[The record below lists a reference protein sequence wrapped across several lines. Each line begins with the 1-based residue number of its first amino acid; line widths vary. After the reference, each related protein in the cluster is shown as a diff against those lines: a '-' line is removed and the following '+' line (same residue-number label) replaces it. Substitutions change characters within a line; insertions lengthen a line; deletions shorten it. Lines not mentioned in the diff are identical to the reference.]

1 MYKHI
6 LIPTGASEL
15 ADKVVERGITLAKE
29 IGAKIT
35 VPTISVPFH
44 ILTTNAQMIEDTA
57 PQYKR
62 RMAEQAAK
70 ILKAV
75 ADAASA
81 AKRGVARLARRCTLK
96 PPTCVRRRTVK
107 VVNHRS

>member
-1 MYKHI
+1 MYRHI
-6 LIPTGASEL
+6 PIPTDGSAL
-15 ADKVVERGITLAKE
+15 AEKAVEHGITLAKK

-35 VPTISVPFH
+35 VPTVSMPFH
-44 ILTTNAQMIEDTA
+44 VLTTDAQMIEDTA

>member
-1 MYKHI
+1 MYKRI
-6 LIPTGASEL
+6 LIPTGASER
-15 ADKVVERGITLAKE
+15 ADKAVERGIKE

-75 ADAASA
+75 ADAAST
-81 AKRGVARLARRCTLK
+81 AKSRDRRAGSPLYIEASNVRA
-96 PPTCVRRRTVK
+96 PTDR
-107 VVNHRS
+107 

>member
-6 LIPTGASEL
+6 LIPTGASER
-15 ADKVVERGITLAKE
+15 ADKAVERGIKE

-57 PQYKR
+57 HQYKR

-81 AKRGVARLARRCTLK
+81 AKRRDRRAGSPLYIEASNVRA
-96 PPTCVRRRTVK
+96 PTDR
-107 VVNHRS
+107 

>member
-44 ILTTNAQMIEDTA
+44 ILTT
-57 PQYKR
+57 R
-62 RMAEQAAK
+62 R
-70 ILKAV
+70 
-75 ADAASA
+75 
-81 AKRGVARLARRCTLK
+81 
-96 PPTCVRRRTVK
+96 
-107 VVNHRS
+107 

>member
-6 LIPTGASEL
+6 LIPTGASER
-15 ADKVVERGITLAKE
+15 ADKAVERGIKE

-35 VPTISVPFH
+35 VPTISVTFH

-81 AKRGVARLARRCTLK
+81 AKRRDRRAGSPLYIEASNVRA
-96 PPTCVRRRTVK
+96 PTDR
-107 VVNHRS
+107 

>member
-1 MYKHI
+1 MYKRI

-15 ADKVVERGITLAKE
+15 AAKAVERGITLAKE

-44 ILTTNAQMIEDTA
+44 IMTTNAQMIEDTA

-70 ILKAV
+70 ILKSV

-81 AKRGVARLARRCTLK
+81 AKRRDRPAGSPLYIEASNVRA
-96 PPTCVRRRTVK
+96 PTDR
-107 VVNHRS
+107 

>member
-15 ADKVVERGITLAKE
+15 ADKVVERGIKE

-44 ILTTNAQMIEDTA
+44 ILTTNAQMMEDTA

-81 AKRGVARLARRCTLK
+81 AKRRDRRAGSPLYIEASNVRA
-96 PPTCVRRRTVK
+96 PTDR
-107 VVNHRS
+107 

>member
-35 VPTISVPFH
+35 VPTISVPFR

-62 RMAEQAAK
+62 RMAAQAAK
-70 ILKAV
+70 ILKSRCRCSEYREEQGSPGWLAV
-75 ADAASA
+75 
-81 AKRGVARLARRCTLK
+81 V
-96 PPTCVRRRTVK
+96 
-107 VVNHRS
+107 H

>member
-1 MYKHI
+1 MYKRI
-6 LIPTGASEL
+6 LIPTGASER
-15 ADKVVERGITLAKE
+15 ADKAVERGIKE

-44 ILTTNAQMIEDTA
+44 ILTTNAQMMEDTA

-81 AKRGVARLARRCTLK
+81 VKRRDRPAGSPLYIEASNVRA
-96 PPTCVRRRTVK
+96 PTDR
-107 VVNHRS
+107 

>member
-1 MYKHI
+1 MYKH

-15 ADKVVERGITLAKE
+15 ADKAVERGITLAKE

-35 VPTISVPFH
+35 IPTISVPFH
-44 ILTTNAQMIEDTA
+44 ILTTNAQMIENTA

-70 ILKAV
+70 ISQSRCRCSECREEEGSPGWLAV
-75 ADAASA
+75 
-81 AKRGVARLARRCTLK
+81 V
-96 PPTCVRRRTVK
+96 
-107 VVNHRS
+107 H

>member
-1 MYKHI
+1 MYKRI
-6 LIPTGASEL
+6 LIPTGASER
-15 ADKVVERGITLAKE
+15 ADKAVERGIKE

-57 PQYKR
+57 SQYKR

-81 AKRGVARLARRCTLK
+81 AKRRDRRAGSPLYIEASNVRA
-96 PPTCVRRRTVK
+96 PTDR
-107 VVNHRS
+107 

>member
-35 VPTISVPFH
+35 VPTISVPFD

-75 ADAASA
+75 ADAAST
-81 AKRGVARLARRCTLK
+81 AKSRDRRAGSPLYIEASNVRA
-96 PPTCVRRRTVK
+96 PTDR
-107 VVNHRS
+107 

>member
-1 MYKHI
+1 MYKRI
-6 LIPTGASEL
+6 LIPTGASER
-15 ADKVVERGITLAKE
+15 ADKAVERGIKE

-44 ILTTNAQMIEDTA
+44 ILTTNAQMFEDTA

-62 RMAEQAAK
+62 RMAAQAAK

>member
-6 LIPTGASEL
+6 LIPTGASER
-15 ADKVVERGITLAKE
+15 ADKAVERGIKE

-81 AKRGVARLARRCTLK
+81 AKRRDRRAGSPLYIEASNVRA
-96 PPTCVRRRTVK
+96 PTDR
-107 VVNHRS
+107 

>member
-6 LIPTGASEL
+6 LIPTGASER
-15 ADKVVERGITLAKE
+15 ADKAVERGIKE

-70 ILKAV
+70 ISQSRCRCSECREEEGSPGWLAV
-75 ADAASA
+75 
-81 AKRGVARLARRCTLK
+81 V
-96 PPTCVRRRTVK
+96 
-107 VVNHRS
+107 H

>member
-15 ADKVVERGITLAKE
+15 ADKVVEWGITLE

-57 PQYKR
+57 SQYKR

-81 AKRGVARLARRCTLK
+81 AKRRDRRAGSPLYIEASNVRA
-96 PPTCVRRRTVK
+96 PTDR
-107 VVNHRS
+107 

>member
-1 MYKHI
+1 MYKRI
-6 LIPTGASEL
+6 LIPTGASER
-15 ADKVVERGITLAKE
+15 ADKAVERGIKE

-81 AKRGVARLARRCTLK
+81 AKRRDRRAGSPLYIEASNVRA
-96 PPTCVRRRTVK
+96 PTDR
-107 VVNHRS
+107 

>member
-15 ADKVVERGITLAKE
+15 ADKAVERGITLAKE

-35 VPTISVPFH
+35 IPTISVPFH

-70 ILKAV
+70 ISQSRCRCSECREEEGSPGGLAV
-75 ADAASA
+75 
-81 AKRGVARLARRCTLK
+81 V
-96 PPTCVRRRTVK
+96 
-107 VVNHRS
+107 H